1 MKEKKKHTSV
11 QEKQLSGRPT
21 ATTKKNFIHSRCS
34 INKLDSKQQR
44 HT

>member
-1 MKEKKKHTSV
+1 MKEKKNTHAHKR
-11 QEKQLSGRPT
+11 KQLSGRPT
-21 ATTKKNFIHSRCS
+21 TITKKTSYILDVG